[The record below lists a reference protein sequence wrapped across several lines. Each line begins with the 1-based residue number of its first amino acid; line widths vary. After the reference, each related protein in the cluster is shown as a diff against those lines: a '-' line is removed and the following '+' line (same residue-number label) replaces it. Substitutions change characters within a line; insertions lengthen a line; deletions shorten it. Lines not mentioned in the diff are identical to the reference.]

1 MDDGEVQ
8 RRALRRAP
16 VPARE
21 RRRSEDD
28 TTQPRRDQVCA
39 ACARPMTGQFVR
51 ALGGVYHLD
60 CFRCADC
67 QCTVASK
74 FFSSTEDMVG
84 PARRPFPL
92 CETDYF
98 RRLDLLCHQ
107 CGRALRGSYI
117 TALGAKYH
125 VEHFTCS
132 VCPTVFGP
140 NDSYYEHGGRVY
152 CHFHY
157 STRFAIQCAGCHTA
171 ILKQFVE
178 INRNNADEH
187 WHPECYMIH
196 RYWKI
201 KLGVPPPAVPA
212 AIPLETLREMPGA
225 LHLSPASSQEALD
238 QPEQL
243 SFETLCLEATETPE
257 SLLHK
262 QRTMETRVFTIWRV
276 LSAYEESSAACI
288 SDMLR
293 HVSNGKYLG
302 GVRYAGRFVL
312 HVEVLFSAI
321 DRLEQQFARVGAQS
335 IRYVREARMLCKK
348 IVNFF
353 SLFSHTQATGA
364 RRMGITQELLSL
376 VTGVAHYLKILIRIS
391 LTGALRLDQ
400 AFGDTEALE
409 SFLATLDELVRQQ
422 SDASIDEVDTDT
434 VHGYTSLPRMRSR
447 HGAGS
452 ARDYAE
458 GAASDLCAQCAKTV
472 EEECV
477 RVRVAHRWHWGCVR
491 CSQCARGVQRS
502 VGAARADDAGGGAAG
517 GGALPA
523 AGGGAAGAPGAS
535 PLPVPLRAMRYRG
548 GPGGAAG
555 RVVCAACA
563 PDATG
568 TFAPVSRLEQYA
580 FLLCVALNR
589 LRTLLHKK
597 HASQLAADA
606 EAAPGAAAE
615 AAPRALGAELTSAES
630 STYRKSHELKRLETL
645 YLDQHLSTTAR
656 VPRYSAVVGSG
667 TPGRATRASSDA
679 GERSPPPK
687 SERSPVPGSG
697 SASCARVAD
706 VSVVAGD
713 VDLGAESDV
722 PLLNPWDAEASSAAI
737 VSVRSRASQEEDDER
752 APTELGTH
760 LPSEEGITLADI
772 PLILQAEQD
781 REQLGGEGA
790 AELRERRTY
799 SSLAPEELYVLKH
812 VALARLQQSPLA
824 ELVATEHVLE
834 LVDARRNTFWNRLL
848 FKGGKDR
855 RDVRK
860 KGVFG
865 VSLEW
870 LVERNGADST
880 LGATP
885 TPMRVPSFVDDVVSA
900 MRQMDVSV
908 EGIFRKNGNV
918 RRLNEL
924 VEAVDREQD
933 SVNLLEDN
941 PVQLAALLKRFFREL
956 PDALFTTKLH
966 RLYLACE
973 QCDVDDAE
981 RHRLLQL
988 VTLLLPKAHRDTMEV
1003 LFVFLK
1009 WVASFSHV
1017 DEETGSRMDLPNLAT
1032 VMCPNLLYTRSEP
1045 TRHEAVLANRVVAHL
1060 LERQDEFWVVREDL
1074 EPALADR
1081 ALVAA
1086 APDLGA
1092 AELLKRCAKY
1102 A

>member
-8 RRALRRAP
+8 RRVSRRVPASAP
-16 VPARE
+16 V
-21 RRRSEDD
+21 RRRSEDE

-39 ACARPMTGQFVR
+39 ACMRPMTGQFVR

-67 QCTVASK
+67 HCTVASK
-74 FFSSTEDMVG
+74 FFSSTEDMAG
-84 PARRPFPL
+84 PVRRPFPL

-201 KLGVPPPAVPA
+201 KLGVPPPSVPA

-276 LSAYEESSAACI
+276 LSAFEESSAACI

-321 DRLEQQFARVGAQS
+321 DRLEQQFARAGAQS

-400 AFGDTEALE
+400 AFGDAEALE

-447 HGAGS
+447 HGGAGG
-452 ARDYAE
+452 ARDYAD
-458 GAASDLCAQCAKTV
+458 GAASDLCTQCAKTV

-491 CSQCARGVQRS
+491 CAQCARGVQRPGAGKRGD
-502 VGAARADDAGGGAAG
+502 VGPFAGAADNARDVAYRAG
-517 GGALPA
+517 
-523 AGGGAAGAPGAS
+523 
-535 PLPVPLRAMRYRG
+535 
-548 GPGGAAG
+548 
-555 RVVCAACA
+555 
-563 PDATG
+563 
-568 TFAPVSRLEQYA
+568 
-580 FLLCVALNR
+580 
-589 LRTLLHKK
+589 
-597 HASQLAADA
+597 
-606 EAAPGAAAE
+606 
-615 AAPRALGAELTSAES
+615 
-630 STYRKSHELKRLETL
+630 
-645 YLDQHLSTTAR
+645 
-656 VPRYSAVVGSG
+656 
-667 TPGRATRASSDA
+667 
-679 GERSPPPK
+679 
-687 SERSPVPGSG
+687 
-697 SASCARVAD
+697 
-706 VSVVAGD
+706 
-713 VDLGAESDV
+713 
-722 PLLNPWDAEASSAAI
+722 
-737 VSVRSRASQEEDDER
+737 VR
-752 APTELGTH
+752 H
-760 LPSEEGITLADI
+760 I
-772 PLILQAEQD
+772 
-781 REQLGGEGA
+781 GA
-790 AELRERRTY
+790 AEL
-799 SSLAPEELYVLKH
+799 
-812 VALARLQQSPLA
+812 
-824 ELVATEHVLE
+824 
-834 LVDARRNTFWNRLL
+834 
-848 FKGGKDR
+848 
-855 RDVRK
+855 
-860 KGVFG
+860 
-865 VSLEW
+865 
-870 LVERNGADST
+870 
-880 LGATP
+880 
-885 TPMRVPSFVDDVVSA
+885 
-900 MRQMDVSV
+900 
-908 EGIFRKNGNV
+908 
-918 RRLNEL
+918 
-924 VEAVDREQD
+924 
-933 SVNLLEDN
+933 
-941 PVQLAALLKRFFREL
+941 AALEGEILK
-956 PDALFTTKLH
+956 
-966 RLYLACE
+966 
-973 QCDVDDAE
+973 
-981 RHRLLQL
+981 
-988 VTLLLPKAHRDTMEV
+988 
-1003 LFVFLK
+1003 
-1009 WVASFSHV
+1009 
-1017 DEETGSRMDLPNLAT
+1017 
-1032 VMCPNLLYTRSEP
+1032 
-1045 TRHEAVLANRVVAHL
+1045 HL
-1060 LERQDEFWVVREDL
+1060 LEGSEDTSGL
-1074 EPALADR
+1074 
-1081 ALVAA
+1081 
-1086 APDLGA
+1086 
-1092 AELLKRCAKY
+1092 
-1102 A
+1102 

>member
-1 MDDGEVQ
+1 
-8 RRALRRAP
+8 
-16 VPARE
+16 
-21 RRRSEDD
+21 
-28 TTQPRRDQVCA
+28 
-39 ACARPMTGQFVR
+39 MTGQFVR

-67 QCTVASK
+67 HCTVASK

-84 PARRPFPL
+84 AARRPFPL

-98 RRLDLLCHQ
+98 RRLDLLCTQ

-157 STRFAIQCAGCHTA
+157 STRFAIQCSGCHTA

-201 KLGVPPPAVPA
+201 KLGVPAAPPR
-212 AIPLETLREMPGA
+212 AIPLESMRQMPGA
-225 LHLSPASSQEALD
+225 LNLSPTSSQEALD
-238 QPEQL
+238 NPEQL
-243 SFETLCLEATETPE
+243 SMETLRLEATEDAE
-257 SLLHK
+257 SLLQK

-276 LSAYEESSAACI
+276 LSAFEESSAACI

-293 HVSNGKYLG
+293 HVSNGRYLG

-321 DRLEQQFARVGAQS
+321 DRLERRFQRAEAKS
-335 IRYVREARMLCKK
+335 IQYVREARMLCKK

-400 AFGDTEALE
+400 TLGDAEALE
-409 SFLATLDELVRQQ
+409 SFLTTLDELVRQQ
-422 SDASIDEVDTDT
+422 NETPDTDADT
-434 VHGYTSLPRMRSR
+434 DLVHGYTSLPRIRS
-447 HGAGS
+447 HSADAAGES
-452 ARDYAE
+452 
-458 GAASDLCAQCAKTV
+458 ASDLCAHCAKTI
-472 EEECV
+472 EEECL
-477 RVRVAHRWHWGCVR
+477 RVTVAHRLHWGCVR
-491 CSQCARGVQRS
+491 CATCARGLLRPDGS
-502 VGAARADDAGGGAAG
+502 AAKRADGAPEAGD
-517 GGALPA
+517 LPA
-523 AGGGAAGAPGAS
+523 
-535 PLPVPLRAMRYRG
+535 PVPLSEMRYRTVRRDAPPTHHRRG
-548 GPGGAAG
+548 SSGTHAALAAG
-555 RVVCAACA
+555 KGTAYHAYCLDCAG
-563 PDATG
+563 DASG
-568 TFAPVSRLEQYA
+568 CFVPVTRLEQYA

-589 LRTLLHKK
+589 LRALLRKK
-597 HASQLAADA
+597 HASLLAED
-606 EAAPGAAAE
+606 AAAREEVDDASASE
-615 AAPRALGAELTSAES
+615 AGSELTVAES
-630 STYRKSHELKRLETL
+630 STYRKSQEMKRLETL
-645 YLDQHLSTTAR
+645 YLDRHMSTNAR
-656 VPRYSAVVGSG
+656 IPRYSTVVGSG
-667 TPGRATRASSDA
+667 GGGARADA
-679 GERSPPPK
+679 PPPVAAAP
-687 SERSPVPGSG
+687 PVPAGGGAAAGAAPPAPAAPAGGRRARGWSG
-697 SASCARVAD
+697 TMDELES
-706 VSVVAGD
+706 G
-713 VDLGAESDV
+713 GAERDV

-737 VSVRSRASQEEDDER
+737 VSVRRRPSARSADEERE
-752 APTELGTH
+752 PTELGTH
-760 LPSEEGITLADI
+760 LPSEEGLTLADI
-772 PLILQAEQD
+772 PMILQAEQD
-781 REQLGGEGA
+781 REQLGGAGA

-799 SSLAPEELYVLKH
+799 SSLSPEEMFVLKH
-812 VALARLQQSPLA
+812 LALVRLQQSALGEWVAA
-824 ELVATEHVLE
+824 ENLLE
-834 LVDARRNTFWNRLL
+834 LVDVRRNTFWGKL
-848 FKGGKDR
+848 FKGGKER

-865 VSLEW
+865 VSLEV

-885 TPMRVPSFVDDVVSA
+885 TPMRIPSFVDDVVSA

-918 RRLNEL
+918 RRLKEL
-924 VEAVDREQD
+924 AEAVDREQD
-933 SVNLLEDN
+933 TVNLFEDH
-941 PVQLAALLKRFFREL
+941 PVQLAALLKKFFREL
-956 PDALFTTKLH
+956 PDALLTARLH
-966 RLYLACE
+966 RLYILCQQLE
-973 QCDVDDAE
+973 NEAE

-988 VTLLLPKAHRDTMEV
+988 VTLLLPRAHRDTMEV

-1032 VMCPNLLYTRSEP
+1032 VMCPNLLFSRSEP
-1045 TRHEAVLANRVVAHL
+1045 TRGEAILANRVVAHL
-1060 LERQDEFWVVREDL
+1060 LERQDDFWVVPEDMEAVL
-1074 EPALADR
+1074 EDR
-1081 ALVAA
+1081 VLVAA
-1086 APDLGA
+1086 APEMHTQ
-1092 AELLKRCAKY
+1092 ELLRRCAKY